1 MVISSY
7 ILMRKRNIFLGYLDD
22 IEYQIITL
30 LIKNAGKMSQ
40 SDIVKEIAVSRSY
53 IVKTIN
59 SLKERGIIAM
69 EKPGNTNIV
78 SLLIDI

>member
-1 MVISSY
+1 
-7 ILMRKRNIFLGYLDD
+7 MRKRNIFLGYLDD